1 MIEYVGVLGI
11 LPTIYVVSAGQRPA
25 APSISH
31 PRTPPMPKLL
41 RSDWYDLAR
50 DTNWTFRYVSEKE
63 VFPEELSGTQR
74 VHSELCTYSR

>member
-1 MIEYVGVLGI
+1 
-11 LPTIYVVSAGQRPA
+11 
-25 APSISH
+25 
-31 PRTPPMPKLL
+31 MPKLL